1 MELNSKEMKVTIMY
15 AEIRN
20 NYVWGP
26 AVESDIAYPESG
38 DMLATVTVDG
48 WQTAHDD
55 EDGTVIADV
64 ILTRH
69 GDIVVDFHD
78 NGARMDA
85 QVLTYISEAKAQLK
99 ELWHEKRAHRAC
111 LPKGHK
117 QGLEYRA
124 ILYVSA
130 AALEQINK
138 FLSAETEDEYQGEDN
153 TIIYTVRF
161 PDGKEMDV
169 KCCGCQDESSWTEAV
184 LFDDHGY
191 QIAYTDVGEDFDGPW
206 ELEADG
212 IRYIVDVRVSDSEK
226 SHR

>member
-1 MELNSKEMKVTIMY
+1 MY
-15 AEIRN
+15 AEIRD

-26 AVESDIAYPESG
+26 AVEGGATSSESG
-38 DMLATVTVDG
+38 DILAGVSIDG
-48 WQTAHDD
+48 WQTAHGD
-55 EDGTVIADV
+55 EEGTVIANV

-111 LPKGHK
+111 LPKGRK
-117 QGLEYRA
+117 QGLEYQTV
-124 ILYVSA
+124 LYISA
-130 AALEQINK
+130 AALELINK
-138 FLSAETEDEYQGEDN
+138 FLAAETEDEYQGEDN

-169 KCCGCQDESSWTEAV
+169 KCCGCQDDPSWTEAV
-184 LFDDHGY
+184 LFDDQGY
-191 QIAYTDVGEDFDGPW
+191 QIAYTDVGEVFDGQW

-212 IRYIVDVRVSDSEK
+212 VRYIVDVRVSDNEK
-226 SHR
+226 PHR